1 MGEMIEEDEGKDLM
15 DTNDD
20 EEDIEL
26 ETQEEWLS

>member
-26 ETQEEWLS
+26 ETQEE

>member
-26 ETQEEWLS
+26 DTQEE